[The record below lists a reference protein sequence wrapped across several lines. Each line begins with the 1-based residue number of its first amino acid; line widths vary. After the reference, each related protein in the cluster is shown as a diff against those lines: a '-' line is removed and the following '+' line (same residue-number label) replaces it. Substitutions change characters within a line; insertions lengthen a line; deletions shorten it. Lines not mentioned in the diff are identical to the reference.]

1 MEQSLLYNIDIVRNK
16 YEGCVVMTKTIYII
30 NTETKELITEVYKV
44 EGKDIQITGFTMVPV
59 QVVPCEMNTMAITR
73 LSGETVYYSI
83 KEQLDEN
90 NALIE
95 LIPGD
100 EVDLSASEYKKEVGN
115 YWDAMHKT
123 YWDENW
129 SMMPMRELAV
139 KANKFADEE
148 TMKYWEIDA
157 AQLEKVCPT
166 EQ

>member
-1 MEQSLLYNIDIVRNK
+1 
-16 YEGCVVMTKTIYII
+16 MTKTIYII

-44 EGKDIQITGFTMVPV
+44 DGKDIQITGFTMVPV
-59 QVVPCEMNTMAITR
+59 QNVVPCEMNTMSITR
-73 LSGETVYYSI
+73 LSGDTTYWHI

-90 NALIE
+90 NALLEKISDNV
-95 LIPGD
+95 GD
-100 EVDLSASEYKKEVGN
+100 ALDYKKEVGQ

-123 YWDENW
+123 YWDEHYNT
-129 SMMPMRELAV
+129 MPMRELAA

-157 AQLEKVCPT
+157 EQLEKVCPT

>member
-1 MEQSLLYNIDIVRNK
+1 
-16 YEGCVVMTKTIYII
+16 MTKTIYII

-44 EGKDIQITGFTMVPV
+44 EGKDVQITGFTMVPV
-59 QVVPCEMNTMAITR
+59 QNVVPCEMNTMSVTR
-73 LSGETVYYSI
+73 LSGETTYWHI

-95 LIPGD
+95 KISDNVGD
-100 EVDLSASEYKKEVGN
+100 ALDYKKEVGN

-129 SMMPMRELAV
+129 SMMPMRELAA

-157 AQLEKVCPT
+157 EQLEKVCPT

>member
-1 MEQSLLYNIDIVRNK
+1 
-16 YEGCVVMTKTIYII
+16 MTKTIYII

-44 EGKDIQITGFTMVPV
+44 DGKDIQITGFTMVPV
-59 QVVPCEMNTMAITR
+59 QNVVPCEMNTMSITR
-73 LSGETVYYSI
+73 LSGDTTYWNI

-95 LIPGD
+95 QVVSD
-100 EVDLSASEYKKEVGN
+100 HDMTAAEYKKEVGN

-129 SMMPMRELAV
+129 SMMPMRELAA

-157 AQLEKVCPT
+157 AQLEKVVPT